1 MLQAVVKL
9 TWPVPLAWRLV
20 SNISIPGMS
29 AFLICL
35 LIWRWHGQ
43 MAVTK
48 KVMAKYANPVV
59 LILDEWLLL
68 KPTDSEQRD
77 IFELLHRRR
86 KKSSTI
92 FCSQYE
98 FEEWYDQLGGDASR
112 TCGVTAQEYSV
123 KRTKLKTA
131 VSPNQMPLNNT
142 ILQRL
147 ITRQPHLLGC
157 LILSNHLCLSSVS
170 IFSCHFQSFFS
181 PLHRLFPS

>member
-1 MLQAVVKL
+1 MQYWPPNVWNNRIFLSLVLQAAVKL
-9 TWPVPLAWRLV
+9 TWSVPLAWRLV
-20 SNISIPGMS
+20 SSISIPSMS
-29 AFLICL
+29 VFLICL

-98 FEEWYDQLGGDASR
+98 FEEWYDQLGGDD
-112 TCGVTAQEYSV
+112 
-123 KRTKLKTA
+123 
-131 VSPNQMPLNNT
+131 
-142 ILQRL
+142 
-147 ITRQPHLLGC
+147 
-157 LILSNHLCLSSVS
+157 
-170 IFSCHFQSFFS
+170 S
-181 PLHRLFPS
+181 PLTDAIIDRIAHDSYRINITSIDAEHDRSMREVYGLDKALRE